1 MLKEAYPYYL
11 ANKAVYAN
19 EDLDVIDK
27 YSGEVATKVALADA
41 TAIEQAIAAADDSFD
56 AMRTMPAYQRQ
67 DIINHLRTPW
77 IHRRLPFAWRFSL
90 ADLNCVTLQT
100 PRISRTKDLCALP
113 TPRRYDSH
121 A

>member
-56 AMRTMPAYQRQ
+56 AMRYLPSAGEEALGRFMRESWGRFAADGDPDVGA
-67 DIINHLRTPW
+67 TP
-77 IHRRLPFAWRFSL
+77 
-90 ADLNCVTLQT
+90 
-100 PRISRTKDLCALP
+100 
-113 TPRRYDSH
+113 
-121 A
+121 